1 MYGSIEEATVW
12 AEWSHATGG
21 GVTPDDDPR
30 WLCAFDADLAVLD
43 LRRPEVLSALDVTL
57 EDLDAGWGPGSP
69 NRACLKVSA
78 AATVAGAEAIIVPSA
93 ARPGAWNLDVLP
105 SGFSRLRRRRRQRT
119 VPRPPTR

>member
-21 GVTPDDDPR
+21 AVAPEDDPR
-30 WLCAFDADLAVLD
+30 SLCTFDADLAVLD
-43 LRRPEVLSALDVTL
+43 LRRPEVLSALDVTV
-57 EDLDAGWGPGSP
+57 EDLNAGWAPGSP

-78 AATVAGAEAIIVPSA
+78 AASAAGAEAIIVPSA

-105 SGFSRLRRRRRQRT
+105 GGFSRLRRRRRQRT